1 MEKRLFNPAIFILI
15 LIGLSS
21 AVIAAHTATVTLSPT
36 SGYETV
42 KKTFLLNI
50 QNNVGSTDSINT
62 VYLALN
68 GYTINEIAGVPFG
81 WYYWNNGSF
90 LILNTSS
97 NMIGP
102 LPLDAGRTFMINATA
117 QQVSGDSPSTW
128 FTTTF
133 DTGGSSR

>member
-21 AVIAAHTATVTLSPT
+21 VVIAAHTATVTLSPT

-50 QNNVGSTDSINT
+50 QNNVGSTDSIN
-62 VYLALN
+62 VINLALN
-68 GYTINEIAGVPFG
+68 GYIINEIAGVPSG
-81 WYYWNNGSF
+81 WYYWHNETL

-97 NMIGP
+97 NMIGS
-102 LPLDAGRTFMINATA
+102 LPLDSGRTFMI
-117 QQVSGDSPSTW
+117 
-128 FTTTF
+128 
-133 DTGGSSR
+133 